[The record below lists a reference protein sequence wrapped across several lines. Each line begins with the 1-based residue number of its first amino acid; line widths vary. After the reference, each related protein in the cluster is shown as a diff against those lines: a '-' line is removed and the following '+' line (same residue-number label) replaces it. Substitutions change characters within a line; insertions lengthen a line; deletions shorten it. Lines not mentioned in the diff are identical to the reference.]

1 MTSAYRRRQ
10 VQIAE
15 VLVRYELGHL
25 LEAFGLEG
33 FVSMERRLLRRSP
46 VRTRPE
52 NLRMALEELGPTFI
66 KLGQALSTRAD
77 LLPPDFRA
85 ELIKLQDDTV
95 RVPVDVIEEIVSSE
109 LGAGTNEVFSSFDSE
124 PLAAASIGQVHAAT
138 LLDGTEVVVKVRR
151 PGAAEQV
158 ELDLE
163 IVQNLA
169 ARASRRWKEAEYW
182 DVNGLAKDFTDT
194 LRSELDYLQEAR
206 SAEQFAANF
215 AVDPGVHIPS
225 VYPELSTSRL
235 ITLERIRGL
244 KITDLP
250 GLDTAGVDRAALAE
264 GLAHAVAK
272 MVLFDGYYHA
282 DPHPGNF
289 FVEPGGRIGI
299 VDFGRVGRIDD
310 NLRSG
315 LSRLLMA
322 LIQRDADRLT
332 SALLALGPTAAGGRG
347 GLRQDLSALLLRYGG
362 ETIRDVPIGA
372 AIKDVMDVVRRHKL
386 IIPPD
391 LALLLAVIVMDESI
405 TEQLNPDF
413 RFDDALAPYV
423 ERHLASALS
432 PAALARR
439 AEHFAIDVAELTG
452 ALPGQLHRLLDV
464 IGDGGFEVHLRT
476 DELQTL
482 VGRVERLGNRL
493 AMSVLA
499 AAVIDGLSE
508 LAAHNSRVRPTHKQM
523 RTVGLAALAS
533 LSAYT
538 TWRRS
543 ATSALLG
550 KHRSPA

>member
-1 MTSAYRRRQ
+1 MTSTYRRRQ

-25 LEAFGLEG
+25 LEVFGLEG
-33 FVSMERRLLRRSP
+33 FVSMERRLLRRGP

-52 NLRMALEELGPTFI
+52 SLRMALEELGPTFI

-77 LLPPDFRA
+77 LLPPDFQA
-85 ELIKLQDDTV
+85 ELVKLQDDTV
-95 RVPVDVIEEIVSSE
+95 RVPVDVIEEIVTSE
-109 LGAGTNEVFSSFDSE
+109 LGAGTTKVFASFDSE

-138 LLDGTEVVVKVRR
+138 LHDGTEVVVKVRR
-151 PGAAEQV
+151 PGAAEEV

-215 AVDPGVHIPS
+215 AADPAVHIPS
-225 VYPELSTSRL
+225 VYPELTTSRL

-244 KITDLP
+244 KITDLA
-250 GLDTAGVDRAALAE
+250 GLDAAGVDRAALAE
-264 GLAHAVAK
+264 GLAHTVAK
-272 MVLFDGYYHA
+272 GVLVDGYYHG
-282 DPHPGNF
+282 DPNPGNF

-322 LIQRDADRLT
+322 LIQKDPDRLT
-332 SALLALGPTAAGGRG
+332 SALLALGPTATGDRG
-347 GLRQDLSALLLRYGG
+347 GLRQDLSALLSRYGSDTLG
-362 ETIRDVPIGA
+362 EVPIGA
-372 AIKDVMDVVRRHKL
+372 AINDVMDVVRRHKL

-391 LALLLAVIVMDESI
+391 LALLFAVIVMDESI
-405 TEQLNPDF
+405 TEQLDPDF
-413 RFDDALAPYV
+413 RFDDALTPYV
-423 ERHLASALS
+423 QRHLASALS

-439 AEHFAIDVAELTG
+439 AEQFGIEVAELAG
-452 ALPGQLHRLLDV
+452 ELPGQLHRLLDV

-493 AMSVLA
+493 AISILA

-508 LAAHNSRVRPTHKQM
+508 LAAHNSRGRPTHKQM
-523 RTVGLAALAS
+523 LTAGVAALTS
-533 LSAYT
+533 LSAYAA
-538 TWRRS
+538 WRRS
-543 ATSALLG
+543 AASALLG
-550 KHRSPA
+550 ISNGRV